1 MVYVPAGRRHEYPD
15 IPWQQFQRRAR
26 ALKRRCSDDPHKW
39 LSAEYADEAM
49 ALWAAA
55 VAKCRRGN
63 GLWVLEDYA
72 QKRAGV
78 ARRAAGKAARRGG
91 VRQLRAPP
99 SQGATAKADSLASR
113 ATGHASKMR
122 AHHGQG
128 ACPHSPSWPTG
139 QPPAKSAF

>member
-26 ALKRRCSDDPHKW
+26 ALKRRCSDDPQKW

-55 VAKCRRGN
+55 VAKCRRGK

-72 QKRAGV
+72 QKRAWLDELQG
-78 ARRAAGKAARRGG
+78 RRPAAAEY
-91 VRQLRAPP
+91 VN
-99 SQGATAKADSLASR
+99 
-113 ATGHASKMR
+113 
-122 AHHGQG
+122 
-128 ACPHSPSWPTG
+128 
-139 QPPAKSAF
+139 